1 LPLKSSWGGPVIDYH
16 VHPDFSPDASGSM
29 RDCCKAAIAA
39 GVTELCFTTHYEPD
53 PARAEIECVCVDG
66 ARVHVA
72 SDWAS
77 AYFAEIE
84 RCRVEFPA
92 LTIRAG
98 VEVGYEPG
106 LEGLISDFLGAHEFD
121 FVLGAI
127 HCLDHIAIT
136 AGDELE
142 QFKRDYLP
150 YGPEHVAGRYFQ
162 HIRAA
167 AGSQLFD
174 CLAHLDVYRKYI
186 KPLFDERFDAVIRA
200 ELGPTLRFIAES
212 GTGIEVNSSALRR
225 GMNEPYPAAVIVEQ
239 AVQAGVLRFTVGSDA
254 HRAEDVGKGI
264 DIVTAL
270 FARFGI
276 QPARFCQRKPVQ

>member
-1 LPLKSSWGGPVIDYH
+1 VIDYH

-29 RDCCKAAIAA
+29 RDCCEAAVAA
-39 GVTELCFTTHYEPD
+39 GVTELCFSTHYEPD
-53 PARAEIECVCVDG
+53 PARAGIESVCVNG
-66 ARVHVA
+66 ARMAVA

-77 AYFAEIE
+77 AYFAETA
-84 RCRVEFPA
+84 RCRAEFPA

-106 LEGLISDFLGAHEFD
+106 LEGIVSDFLGAHEFD

-127 HCLDHIAIT
+127 HCLDHVAIT
-136 AGDELE
+136 AGEELE

-150 YGPEHVAGRYFQ
+150 YGPEHVAGRYFS
-162 HIRAA
+162 HLRAA

-186 KPLFDERFDAVIRA
+186 KPLFDERFDAVIQA

-225 GMNEPYPAAVIVEQ
+225 GMSEPYPAAAIVEQ
-239 AVQAGVLRFTVGSDA
+239 AVKAGVRRFTVGSDA

-264 DIVTAL
+264 DVVTAL
-270 FARFGI
+270 LVRFGI
-276 QPARFCQRKPVQ
+276 QPACFHRREPVQTR